1 MRLRPKSF
9 FRRELLFLFSFFLFN
24 FSLASIYANNANYS
38 ALISPQEEPRSGGT
52 LRIRTFSP
60 VLVPSLDPLAANSDA
75 SLIISDQV
83 FEGLVRF
90 NPNLQIVPEL
100 ADYWVISPDGTRYTF
115 YLKKGI
121 RFHHGSSFR
130 AEDVKK
136 SLERLVRPDAAGFSQ
151 YFVERVVGAKEFY
164 QGEAKEVAGFIVRD
178 DYTFEIQLLQPY
190 LPLLSVLA
198 APFCKVMPA
207 DLLSSQGKKF
217 FFKPS
222 GTGPFKFAYWLRDSR
237 LNIIGVRLERN
248 ENYHGR
254 RPYLEALEFSA
265 SYYLDQF
272 EEKEVDIIP
281 YYSRT
286 LSRTECQVLE
296 SDSFRL
302 LYLGFSC
309 HLAPFN
315 SHDIRQAVALALDKR
330 ELARSYFTFESM
342 PQVLNNIIHPRLPGF
357 FPLDSKNEQ
366 NILEAKRLA
375 EKAGYYSPADFPAV
389 DFCALKSD
397 RWRAERLYLRLK
409 DQLSP
414 LGISL
419 RWKLISAYND
429 LRQAKNA
436 YLVLFSWA
444 LDFPDPENIIRP
456 VFSRTSEVNQNIF
469 HYENERLETLLVLS
483 EKEKSWGR
491 RTELFREMEALLLE
505 DLPVIPL
512 FLINQRL
519 AVQKYVQG
527 IKVPALGFSFLDMSR
542 VWKGEPK

>member
-1 MRLRPKSF
+1 MSLRPKSF
-9 FRRELLFLFSFFLFN
+9 FILGFLSFLSFFL
-24 FSLASIYANNANYS
+24 YS
-38 ALISPQEEPRSGGT
+38 SYLDSSGHQEEPRSGGT

-60 VLVPSLDPLAANSDA
+60 VLVPSLDPLTANSDA
-75 SLIISDQV
+75 SLIIDDQV

-90 NPNLQIVPEL
+90 NPNLQIVPDL

-121 RFHHGSSFR
+121 QFHHGSSFR
-130 AEDVKK
+130 AQDVKK
-136 SLERLVRPDAAGFSQ
+136 SLERLITPEAAGFSQ
-151 YFVERVVGAKEFY
+151 YFVERVIGAREFY
-164 QGEAKEVAGFIVRD
+164 RGEAKEVEGFIVRD

-207 DLLSSQGKKF
+207 DLLASQGKKF

-222 GTGPFKFAYWLRDSR
+222 GTGPYKFAYWLRDSR

-248 ENYHGR
+248 ENYHGH

-265 SYYLDQF
+265 SFSLDQF
-272 EEKEVDIIP
+272 EEKQVDIIP

-296 SDSFRL
+296 SDSFRI

-315 SHDIRQAVALALDKR
+315 SLDVRQAVALALDKR

-357 FPLDSKNEQ
+357 FPLDSPLERD
-366 NILEAKRLA
+366 ILQAKRLLN
-375 EKAGYYSPADFPAV
+375 EAGYYSPADFPV
-389 DFCALKSD
+389 IEFYTLKSD
-397 RWRAERLYLRLK
+397 RWRAERLYQKLK
-409 DQLSP
+409 EQLSP
-414 LGISL
+414 LGISP
-419 RWKLISAYND
+419 RWKLVSGYNE

-436 YLVLFSWA
+436 YLVLFSWT

-456 VFSRTSEVNQNIF
+456 VFSLASAVNQNVF
-469 HYENERLETLLVLS
+469 HYKNERLEMLLARS

-491 RTELFREMEALLLE
+491 RNELFREMEALLLK

-519 AVQKYVQG
+519 AIQRYVKG
-527 IKVPALGFSFLDMSR
+527 IKVPAFGFSFLDMSR
-542 VWKGEPK
+542 VWIGEPK

>member
-1 MRLRPKSF
+1 MRWQPKRLSILGVLVILGLF
-9 FRRELLFLFSFFLFN
+9 FHPKRDC
-24 FSLASIYANNANYS
+24 LAQ
-38 ALISPQEEPRSGGT
+38 LPRSGGT

-75 SLIISDQV
+75 SLIIDDQI

-100 ADYWVISPDGTRYTF
+100 ADYWVISPEGTRYTF

-121 RFHHGSSFR
+121 RFHHGESFR
-130 AEDVKK
+130 AQDVKE
-136 SLERLVRPDAAGFSQ
+136 SLERVIRPEAMAFSQ
-151 YFVERVVGAKEFY
+151 YFLEKVVGAKEFY
-164 QGEAKEVAGFIVRD
+164 EGRTKEVEGFVVRD
-178 DYTFEIQLLQPY
+178 DYTFEIQLIQPY

-198 APFCKVMPA
+198 APFCKIMPA
-207 DLLSSQGKKF
+207 DLLASQGKKF

-222 GTGPFKFAYWLRDSR
+222 GTGPYKFAYWLRDSR

-254 RPYLEALEFSA
+254 KPYLEALEFSA
-265 SYYLDQF
+265 SYSLDQF

-281 YYSRT
+281 YYSRS

-302 LYLGFSC
+302 LYLGLSC

-315 SHDIRQAVALALDKR
+315 NADVRRAIALALDKR
-330 ELARSYFTFESM
+330 ELARAYFTFESM

-357 FPLDSKNEQ
+357 FPLDSKSEQ
-366 NILEAKRLA
+366 NLLLARRLV
-375 EKAGYYSPADFPAV
+375 EKAGYFSAADFPVV
-389 DFCALKSD
+389 DFYVPKSD
-397 RWRAERLYLRLK
+397 RWRGERLYQRLK
-409 DQLSP
+409 EQMSA
-414 LGISL
+414 LGIAL
-419 RWKLISAYND
+419 RWKMFSTYRDLSRSRNPYLI
-429 LRQAKNA
+429 
-436 YLVLFSWA
+436 LFSWSM
-444 LDFPDPENIIRP
+444 DFPDPENIIRP
-456 VFSRTSEVNQNIF
+456 IFSQTSEINQTLF
-469 HYENERLETLLVLS
+469 HYENERLERLLASS

-491 RTELFREMEALLLE
+491 RNEIFREMEALLLE

-519 AVQKYVQG
+519 AVQRYVQG

-542 VWKGEPK
+542 IWIGEPK